1 MPKAFAQIAFTP
13 AARTFQEQY
22 GTKEAYAKYLEGEE
36 VTGHVIEDDHVTFIE
51 SMDGF
56 YLSTVSETGWPYVQ
70 FKGGPTGFLKVLD
83 NRHFA
88 YADYRGNRQYLSAG
102 NISQNNRVSLIL
114 TNYEK
119 QQRLKIWGE
128 ARIVSLEEGSDF
140 VLSLMPAD
148 YKAEPE
154 RAILIRTMALEWDCP
169 RHIPKRRTV
178 DE

>member
-1 MPKAFAQIAFTP
+1 MPRAFAQIAFTP
-13 AARTFQEQY
+13 AARSFQEQY
-22 GTKEAYAKYLEGEE
+22 GTSDAYSKYLEGEE
-36 VTGHVIEDDHVTFIE
+36 VTGHVIEDGHAAFIK

-70 FKGGPTGFLKVLD
+70 FKGGPKGFLRALD
-83 NRHFA
+83 NRHIA

-114 TNYEK
+114 TNYEG

-128 ARIVSLEEGSDF
+128 ARIVSLEEDNDF
-140 VLSLMPAD
+140 VLSLMPTD

-154 RAILIRTMALEWDCP
+154 RAILIKTMALEWDCP
-169 RHIPKRRTV
+169 RHIPKRCVVT
-178 DE
+178 D

>member
-13 AARTFQEQY
+13 SARSLQERY
-22 GTKEAYAKYLEGEE
+22 GTSEAYSRYLEGEE
-36 VTGHVIEDDHVTFIE
+36 VSGHMIEADHAAFIK
-51 SMDGF
+51 SIDGF
-56 YLSTVSETGWPYVQ
+56 YLSTISETGWPYVQ
-70 FKGGPTGFLKVLD
+70 FKGGPQGFLNVLD
-83 NRHFA
+83 DRHFA

-114 TNYEK
+114 TNYES

-128 ARIVSLEEGSDF
+128 ARIVSLEEDSDF

-154 RAILIRTMALEWDCP
+154 RAILIKTLALEWDCP
-169 RHIPKRRTV
+169 RHIPRRSTV
-178 DE
+178 MD